1 MNVDLLR
8 RGALFVILCLAQVL
22 VLNHIHLF
30 SCATPLLYVY
40 FIISIRRHYP
50 RWGLL
55 LWGFCMGLLLD
66 TFSNTPGVT
75 AASLTLLSFV
85 QPYLLASFIPREAA
99 EDLKPSIAT
108 LGVSKYTWYSFFSIL
123 LFCVVFFSL
132 EQFSFF
138 APIQWLL
145 NVGGSTLLTFLLVF
159 VIDNVRGR

>member
-30 SCATPLLYVY
+30 SCATP
-40 FIISIRRHYP
+40 
-50 RWGLL
+50 
-55 LWGFCMGLLLD
+55 
-66 TFSNTPGVT
+66 
-75 AASLTLLSFV
+75 
-85 QPYLLASFIPREAA
+85 FIPREAA

-138 APIQWLL
+138 DPIQWLL

>member
-22 VLNHIHLF
+22 VLSHIHLF

-75 AASLTLLSFV
+75 ATSLTLLSFV
-85 QPYLLASFIPREAA
+85 QPYLLASIIPREAA
-99 EDLKPSIAT
+99 EDLKPTNAT
-108 LGVSKYTWYSFFSIL
+108 LGVSKYL
-123 LFCVVFFSL
+123 LFCGVSFSVEPFRL
-132 EQFSFF
+132 FDPS
-138 APIQWLL
+138 QWLL

>member
-85 QPYLLASFIPREAA
+85 QP
-99 EDLKPSIAT
+99 SIAT

-138 APIQWLL
+138 DPIQWLL

>member
-55 LWGFCMGLLLD
+55 LWGFCM
-66 TFSNTPGVT
+66 
-75 AASLTLLSFV
+75 LSFV

-138 APIQWLL
+138 DPIQWLL